1 MKLGNSIKIFR
12 KNRSLT
18 QSQLAEM
25 CEISTTY
32 LSLIESE
39 KKEPALPLVKV
50 IAEKLNIPLPILIF
64 SAITN
69 EDIPENKKELFE
81 ILKPSVDSILNNL
94 VNDNAD
100 SEA

>member
-1 MKLGNSIKIFR
+1 MKLGNSIKTFR

-39 KKEPALPLVKV
+39 KKEPSLPLVKV
-50 IAEKLNIPLPILIF
+50 IAERLNIPLPILIF

>member
-1 MKLGNSIKIFR
+1 MKLGNSIKTFR

-39 KKEPALPLVKV
+39 KKEPTLPLIKV
-50 IAEKLNIPLPILIF
+50 IAERLNIPLPILIF

>member
-1 MKLGNSIKIFR
+1 MKLGNSIKTFR
-12 KNRSLT
+12 KNRNLT

-32 LSLIESE
+32 LSLKEKK

-50 IAEKLNIPLPILIF
+50 IAERLNIPLPILIF